1 MNRKVLAVLA
11 LVMLSSTTWANDWP
25 QFLGPNRTGSI
36 KDAKFK
42 GSLGSL
48 KEMWTIDLGSGFGG
62 AVTSGDEAFV
72 LDRGD
77 ENNDIVKCISISTGK
92 IKWSNEYKSVGS
104 FSYPGSRSLPAVD
117 DKYVFTMGS
126 IGDVV
131 CTDRKTGKTVW
142 KKDLKKDYGSKPENW
157 GFGQSPL
164 LYGDTVIFAPLT
176 SKGVVALKKS
186 TGKTVWES
194 EEIGKK
200 DGYSSPLLTT
210 FLGQEMILQQCSDAV
225 VGLNP
230 KTGKKI
236 WGWGGYSVKWSIPAP
251 VVVDQNT
258 LFITGGYGA
267 GSVMINVTKS
277 GSSYKVKELFRLKKT
292 GAQIHAPIIHEK
304 HIYANFNENDNLK
317 KRGDKQGLTCMDLK
331 GNTKWKTGEK
341 PNLNRGSVILI
352 NDHLIALDG
361 DTGELI
367 LSLANPSGYKE
378 ISRKKV
384 LTGKGKNIWSPICYS
399 GGLLIIRDQAQM
411 KCLKIY

>member
-1 MNRKVLAVLA
+1 MNRIIFSVLA
-11 LVMLSSTTWANDWP
+11 LALLSSTTWANDWP
-25 QFLGPNRTGSI
+25 QFLGPTRTGTI
-36 KDAKFK
+36 KDPKFK

-48 KEMWTIDLGSGFGG
+48 KEMWTIDLGAGFGG
-62 AVTSGDEAFV
+62 AATSGSEAFV
-72 LDRGD
+72 LDRD
-77 ENNDIVKCISISTGK
+77 DDDNDIVKCIDIASGK
-92 IKWSNEYKSVGS
+92 IKWQNKYTNPGR
-104 FSYPGSRSLPAVD
+104 FGYPGSRSIPAVD

-131 CTDRKTGKTVW
+131 CTDRKTGKTLW
-142 KKDLKKDYGSKPENW
+142 RKDLKKDYGSKPENW

-176 SKGVVALKKS
+176 KTGVVALKKS
-186 TGKTVWES
+186 DGSKVWES
-194 EEIGKK
+194 EEIGKN
-200 DGYSSPLLTT
+200 DGYASPLLTT
-210 FLGQEMILQQCSDAV
+210 FLKQEMIIQQASDAV
-225 VGLNP
+225 VGLDP

-236 WGWGGYSVKWSIPAP
+236 WGWEGYSVKWAIPAP

-277 GSSYKVKELFRLKKT
+277 GSNYKVKELFRLKKT
-292 GAQIHAPIIHEK
+292 GSQIHAPILFEK

-317 KRGDKQGLTCMDLK
+317 KRGEKQGLTCIDLK
-331 GNTKWKTGEK
+331 GKTKWKTGEK

-352 NDHLIALDG
+352 NDCLLALDG

-367 LSLANPSGYKE
+367 LSKANSSSYKE

-384 LTGKGKNIWSPICYS
+384 LTGKGKNIWSPICYT
-399 GGLLIIRDQAQM
+399 GGLLIVRDQNQM